1 MGSLVLAGPSRRRVR
16 PPASIALDRDPGELV
31 GCGPD
36 RCVKGPRWRWSPA
49 AAPVAE
55 TGRLGSQA
63 AAGGHRGDPRVVAN
77 VDHGWGHRKA
87 RVAGPR
93 NPSTGPMT
101 LATVAESVRS
111 ASR

>member
-31 GCGPD
+31 GCRPD

-55 TGRLGSQA
+55 TGRLVGRRPRP
-63 AAGGHRGDPRVVAN
+63 AGTEATPGLSRMSTTVGATGRPEWPDPET
-77 VDHGWGHRKA
+77 
-87 RVAGPR
+87 PR
-93 NPSTGPMT
+93 PG
-101 LATVAESVRS
+101 R
-111 ASR
+111 